1 MKHRHRLFRR
11 PALAAIAASLAAFT
25 FIAAP
30 VHAQE
35 GKATLGTLVFDDLPS
50 PEVNSGKAK
59 SFRPKDWLEVEV
71 GIKIPA
77 PNAEQKK
84 IGFANQVTVKWYVA
98 MDNPDAKG
106 IIKMTKTINHIN
118 VPYDE
123 EIFSSVYMSPSAIKR
138 LTGKDKAGKQSV
150 KAVGVEVLVDGVKVG
165 EAADKAK
172 MGWWTAPQVSDQSDK
187 FPLLNKNET
196 PFAML
201 WWDRYAEIQKER

>member
-30 VHAQE
+30 VHAQD
-35 GKATLGTLVFDDLPS
+35 KAQLGTLLFDDLPS
-50 PEVNSGKAK
+50 PEVNTGKAK
-59 SFRPKDWLEVEV
+59 SFKPKDWLEVEV
-71 GIKIPA
+71 SIKIPA
-77 PNAEQKK
+77 ANAEQKK
-84 IGFANQVTVKWYVA
+84 IGFHNQVTVKWYVA

-106 IIKMTKTINHIN
+106 VIKLTKTINHIN
-118 VPYDE
+118 VPVDE
-123 EIFSSVYMSPSAIKR
+123 EIYSSVYMSPSSLKR
-138 LTGKDKAGKQSV
+138 LTGKDKAGKSAV

-165 EAADKAK
+165 EAADKQK
-172 MGWWTAPQVSDQSDK
+172 VGWWNSGSLSDQSDK